1 MIYSFRFYLSWICSS
16 VIMFALFYFWHGY
29 FLNDF
34 KRINFPISWFVTFA
48 AITYLIF
55 GVGIYFLYE
64 SELFKK
70 IRNFIVR
77 GVICGL
83 IAGFT
88 LFMISTILNISLT
101 KHLSIEHLIIDCIWQ
116 MAEQTIGA
124 MIVVVFKIF
133 LIDPIRE
140 FD

>member
-1 MIYSFRFYLSWICSS
+1 
-16 VIMFALFYFWHGY
+16 
-29 FLNDF
+29 
-34 KRINFPISWFVTFA
+34 
-48 AITYLIF
+48 
-55 GVGIYFLYE
+55 
-64 SELFKK
+64 
-70 IRNFIVR
+70 
-77 GVICGL
+77 
-83 IAGFT
+83 
-88 LFMISTILNISLT
+88 MISTILNISLT